1 MQIVVWL
8 FVDTLSQLDR
18 CGIEIDAACSFP
30 LDEEAMS
37 ALEQCYND
45 ATVYL
50 TKVDNC
56 LDPQFIV
63 QQGCACFAAIQVGD
77 LFDKVTACETK
88 TANDLVKTE
97 KKKCV
102 KSKRKLLKYQSQ
114 HMFLSSHFTEFA
126 ACKSAQ
132 DDTISL
138 VDTCKEKIKC
148 GGASSKEE
156 AEMQLKAL
164 TP

>member
-1 MQIVVWL
+1 
-8 FVDTLSQLDR
+8 
-18 CGIEIDAACSFP
+18 
-30 LDEEAMS
+30 MS

-45 ATVYL
+45 ATDYL

-56 LDPQFIV
+56 LHPQFIV

-77 LFDKVTACETK
+77 LFDKVLACETK

-102 KSKRKLLKYQSQ
+102 KSKLNYQLQ
-114 HMFLSSHFTEFA
+114 MTCLSLHFTEFA
-126 ACKSAQ
+126 DCKSAQ

>member
-1 MQIVVWL
+1 MY
-8 FVDTLSQLDR
+8 VDTLSQLDK
-18 CGIEIDAACSFP
+18 CGTEIDTACSFP

-37 ALEQCYND
+37 SLEQCYND
-45 ATVYL
+45 ATDYL

-56 LDPQFIV
+56 LHPQFIV

-77 LFDKVTACETK
+77 LFDKVLACETK

-97 KKKCV
+97 KRKCV
-102 KSKRKLLKYQSQ
+102 KSKLNYQLQ
-114 HMFLSSHFTEFA
+114 MTCLSSHFTEFA
-126 ACKSAQ
+126 DCKSAQ

>member
-1 MQIVVWL
+1 M
-8 FVDTLSQLDR
+8 SQLDK
-18 CGIEIDAACSFP
+18 CGTEIDAACSFP
-30 LDEEAMS
+30 VDEEAMS

-45 ATVYL
+45 ATDYL

-77 LFDKVTACETK
+77 LFDKVLACETK

-97 KKKCV
+97 KRKCV
-102 KSKRKLLKYQSQ
+102 KSKLNYQSQ
-114 HMFLSSHFTEFA
+114 MTCLSSHFTEFA
-126 ACKSAQ
+126 DCKSAQ